1 MASYLWYPASTLS
14 HAQAGI
20 ACAANTSVAS
30 LPSGASPSPSM
41 SFATSGYQVHTCQL
55 HLVLFNLVV
64 VTLQPLMLS
73 SSLCP
78 VNACAAQRS
87 KESCTASPFCGWCDY
102 GSREFVVVSVP

>member
-1 MASYLWYPASTLS
+1 
-14 HAQAGI
+14 
-20 ACAANTSVAS
+20 
-30 LPSGASPSPSM
+30 
-41 SFATSGYQVHTCQL
+41 
-55 HLVLFNLVV
+55 LFNLVV